1 MNSRKTKTAII
12 ILSSLLV
19 LAIGCSAFLLFRLKA
34 AKEDSVIQKQW
45 HSTAVSPAQAQ
56 EDGIYNDEYMRM
68 AIDNAIHNEGIGG
81 PVGAVITKTNGELVV
96 STSNHNRSGS
106 SMLHGEVCAIYE
118 AQMILGTKDLS
129 DCVLY
134 TSAEPCLMC
143 AASIANAKLSK
154 VYYAADFAGSASY
167 GFDDEGFYN
176 RILSGDTLTEW
187 VHVEEPNW
195 EEPFSS
201 WYQRKQKNGASK

>member
-1 MNSRKTKTAII
+1 MNSRKSKTAII
-12 ILSSLLV
+12 ILSVLLV
-19 LAIGCSAFLLFRLKA
+19 LAIACTAFLLFRLKA
-34 AKEDSVIQKQW
+34 AQEDGAIQKQW
-45 HSTAVSPAQAQ
+45 HSAAVSPAQAQ
-56 EDGIYNDEYMRM
+56 EDGVYNDEYMRT

-81 PVGAVITKTNGELVV
+81 PVGAVITKKNGELVV

-118 AQMILGTKDLS
+118 AQMKLGTKDLS

-195 EEPFSS
+195 EEPFSA
-201 WYQRKQKNGASK
+201 WYQRKQNNGAGK